1 MYNNGSL
8 AANNME
14 VKYKIIEITFV
25 SQFRIHSLDEKFISE
40 SEQNID
46 FLIKELDEEDSGS
59 LFRKYKIQPKGQ
71 YIITYEKE
79 IAIVDKEWKTV
90 QCLPQNYQEFELLLL
105 QIFRIHAVQRHMIQ
119 FHSSLIDFDGHGHD
133 VSWSFRD
140 REDYPGRAVAYIS

>member
-46 FLIKELDEEDSGS
+46 FLIKEFDEEDSGS

-105 QIFRIHAVQRHMIQ
+105 KYFESTL
-119 FHSSLIDFDGHGHD
+119 SSDI
-133 VSWSFRD
+133 
-140 REDYPGRAVAYIS
+140 

>member
-46 FLIKELDEEDSGS
+46 FLIKIREVYSGNIKYS
-59 LFRKYKIQPKGQ
+59 LKAS
-71 YIITYEKE
+71 T
-79 IAIVDKEWKTV
+79 
-90 QCLPQNYQEFELLLL
+90 
-105 QIFRIHAVQRHMIQ
+105 
-119 FHSSLIDFDGHGHD
+119 
-133 VSWSFRD
+133 
-140 REDYPGRAVAYIS
+140 